1 MAEFKVVI
9 SDPKSGKSIQKE
21 VKETDAAPFIGLK
34 IGDTVKGDSIGFSGY
49 EFAITGGSDHAGFP
63 MRSDVAGSQR
73 KKILAVSGIGID
85 NKKKYRKKSKKG
97 LRTMDGMRQRKTVAG
112 NTIHEKT
119 AQVNLKVLKLGKEDL
134 FASAPEVPKDAS
146 NEAPKKAAS
155 AAEKKK

>member
-97 LRTMDGMRQRKTVAG
+97 LRTMDGMRG